1 MLAQAVLRN
10 IGPVCFLQT
19 SLSLVLIVM
28 ILGQYFPVWP
38 SYLVSKKLIVS
49 QGAEKSYLNVF
60 LVKCLMAAK
69 LELIKLLYINA
80 VILQGF

>member
-1 MLAQAVLRN
+1 
-10 IGPVCFLQT
+10 
-19 SLSLVLIVM
+19 M

-49 QGAEKSYLNVF
+49 QGAEKSYLNAF

-69 LELIKLLYINA
+69 LDLIKLLYINA
-80 VILQGF
+80 VILQVFLK